1 MRGLIKNHYYKII
14 SSLKIFLIFMFP
26 IGISILLFGGRNENL
41 LFSFLC
47 LSVIA
52 FPFISAI
59 SLRKNSS
66 GKWNRYILSLPV
78 KRCEIVKSVFVTQLI
93 TIILGSVLSMSLFL
107 VSFALH
113 GFAFYRYVDVLLLFS
128 FSVGIILLMNA
139 IFLPI
144 SYIDSNERTE
154 AMGIISLV
162 ISVAIMIGLIVVINI
177 LVEKPSNTQLIIFS
191 IINLILTFT
200 AFILSYFLTSGIY
213 SKQDC

>member
-128 FSVGIILLMNA
+128 F
-139 IFLPI
+139 
-144 SYIDSNERTE
+144 IDSNERTE